1 MHTICISIHHLKTL
15 SIKECLCKYA
25 PAAENIVILLSTSYL
40 PLFTI
45 PVPDDIVIKWFS
57 IDSDEAINAF
67 QNIITNNE
75 TTLIFVDTETQNG
88 QIIVRQA
95 VEANIMHGHIPKI
108 MDIEL
113 FEDNIY

>member
-45 PVPDDIVIKWFS
+45 P
-57 IDSDEAINAF
+57 
-67 QNIITNNE
+67 
-75 TTLIFVDTETQNG
+75 DTENG
-88 QIIVRQA
+88 LNRYQLI
-95 VEANIMHGHIPKI
+95 
-108 MDIEL
+108 L
-113 FEDNIY
+113 